1 MKFSTLRTSIC
12 LGALALS
19 LLFTVA
25 SASALTPAAP
35 AGGTVPVAKASPPQT
50 NLTSAAPVASSVF
63 SAAEDIRDIRQPRH
77 LPTPWRWT
85 VIAAGVI
92 TLIAIGLALRWWIYH
107 GKFFVL
113 RPHEIALQY
122 LEEARELIDPDHAR
136 EYCFE
141 VSKII
146 RRYIEERF
154 NIHAPQLT
162 TEEFLHELAESPDA
176 LLASHR
182 VLLGDFLRH
191 CDLAKFAG
199 WYYCRPDL
207 EAMHLSAVEFVRQTA
222 VNDPGVDRNRDSATT
237 GESSMT
243 LQRQRRG
250 ESKPLPI

>member
-1 MKFSTLRTSIC
+1 MKISTLRTSI
-12 LGALALS
+12 GQGMIALS
-19 LLFTVA
+19 LLLTIV
-25 SASALTPAAP
+25 SASALTPTAP
-35 AGGTVPVAKASPPQT
+35 AGGSAPAAKVAAPQT
-50 NLTSAAPVASSVF
+50 NLTPATSMASPVIPSG
-63 SAAEDIRDIRQPRH
+63 EDIRDIRQPRH
-77 LPTPWRWT
+77 LPTPWFWA

-92 TLIAIGLALRWWIYH
+92 TLTAIAFALRWWIYH
-107 GKFFVL
+107 GKFFVM

-154 NIHAPQLT
+154 NIQAPQLT
-162 TEEFLHELAESPDA
+162 TEEFLHELAGSPDA

-182 VLLGDFLRH
+182 ALLADFLQH

-222 VNDPGVDRNRDSATT
+222 ANDPDIDRKRNSDASDETVL
-237 GESSMT
+237 T
-243 LQRQRRG
+243 LQRERG
-250 ESKPLPI
+250 NGSNPLPV

>member
-1 MKFSTLRTSIC
+1 MKISTLRTSIC
-12 LGALALS
+12 QGVIALN
-19 LLFTVA
+19 LLLTDA
-25 SASALTPAAP
+25 RASALTPTVP
-35 AGGTVPVAKASPPQT
+35 ASGNVPVANAAPPQT
-50 NLTSAAPVASSVF
+50 HLTPAASVASPVF
-63 SAAEDIRDIRQPRH
+63 SAGEDIRDIRQPRH
-77 LPTPWRWT
+77 LPTHWLWT
-85 VIAAGVI
+85 VVAAAVI
-92 TLIAIGLALRWWIYH
+92 TLIAIALALRWWIFH
-107 GKFFVL
+107 GKFFVM

-162 TEEFLHELAESPDA
+162 TEEFLHELAESPEA

-182 VLLGDFLRH
+182 ALLGDFLQH

-207 EAMHLSAVEFVRQTA
+207 EAMHVCAVEFVRQTA
-222 VNDPGVDRNRDSATT
+222 VNDPDIDRKRGSDGADET
-237 GESSMT
+237 SMR
-243 LQRQRRG
+243 LQHRRRNG
-250 ESKPLPI
+250 SNPLPV

>member
-1 MKFSTLRTSIC
+1 MKISTCRTLIYRSVIA
-12 LGALALS
+12 LGV
-19 LLFTVA
+19 LLTVA
-25 SASALTPAAP
+25 SASALTPTAP
-35 AGGTVPVAKASPPQT
+35 AGGNLPTAKAPPTQPL
-50 NLTSAAPVASSVF
+50 LTPAAPMTSPVF
-63 SAAEDIRDIRQPRH
+63 SAGEDIRDIRQPRH
-77 LPTPWRWT
+77 LPTHWFWA

-92 TLIAIGLALRWWIYH
+92 TLAAIAFGLRWWLYH
-107 GKFFVL
+107 GKFFQM

-122 LEEARELIDPDHAR
+122 LEEARELIDPDRAR

-154 NIHAPQLT
+154 NLQAPQLT
-162 TEEFLHELAESPDA
+162 TEEFLRELAESPEV

-182 VLLGDFLRH
+182 ALLGDFLQH

-222 VNDPGVDRNRDSATT
+222 ANDPGAIRHRNSIAPAEPAMALNAGAVAKQNR
-237 GESSMT
+237 
-243 LQRQRRG
+243 
-250 ESKPLPI
+250 

>member
-1 MKFSTLRTSIC
+1 M
-12 LGALALS
+12 ALS

-35 AGGTVPVAKASPPQT
+35 AAKVAAPQTTLTPAASVASP
-50 NLTSAAPVASSVF
+50 VISSG
-63 SAAEDIRDIRQPRH
+63 EDIRDIRQPRVLTTH
-77 LPTPWRWT
+77 WFWI

-92 TLIAIGLALRWWIYH
+92 VLIALALALRWWIYH
-107 GKFFVL
+107 GKYFQM

-141 VSKII
+141 VSNII

-154 NIHAPQLT
+154 NIQAPQLT
-162 TEEFLHELAESPDA
+162 TEEFLHELAASPDA

-182 VLLGDFLRH
+182 VLLGDFLEH

-222 VNDPGVDRNRDSATT
+222 VDDPSVDRNRNSAAA
-237 GESSMT
+237 GDASVT
-243 LQRQRRG
+243 LQRERRSG
-250 ESKPLPI
+250 SKPLPV

>member
-1 MKFSTLRTSIC
+1 MNISPFKTFIC
-12 LGALALS
+12 RGVITLS
-19 LLFTVA
+19 LLVTVA

-35 AGGTVPVAKASPPQT
+35 AAKAAAPQT
-50 NLTSAAPVASSVF
+50 NLTSAASMASPVF
-63 SAAEDIRDIRQPRH
+63 SSGEDIRDIRQPRP
-77 LPTPWRWT
+77 LPTHWLWI

-92 TLIAIGLALRWWIYH
+92 VLTAAALALRWWIYH
-107 GKFFVL
+107 GKFFVT

-154 NIHAPQLT
+154 NIQAPQLT
-162 TEEFLHELAESPDA
+162 TEEFLHELADSPDA

-182 VLLGDFLRH
+182 VLLADFLQH

-207 EAMHLSAVEFVRQTA
+207 EAMHRSAVEFVRQTA
-222 VNDPGVDRNRDSATT
+222 ANDPDTGRNRKSAAPDETST
-237 GESSMT
+237 T
-243 LQRQRRG
+243 LQRERRG
-250 ESKPLPI
+250 GSKPLTV

>member
-1 MKFSTLRTSIC
+1 MKISILRTSIC
-12 LGALALS
+12 HGVIALS

-25 SASALTPAAP
+25 NASALTPAAP

-50 NLTSAAPVASSVF
+50 NLTSAAPVASSVLL
-63 SAAEDIRDIRQPRH
+63 AGEDIRDIRQPRH
-77 LPTPWRWT
+77 VPTPWFWT
-85 VIAAGVI
+85 VVAAGVI
-92 TLIAIGLALRWWIYH
+92 TLIAIALALRWWIYH
-107 GKFFVL
+107 GKFFVM

-182 VLLGDFLRH
+182 ALLGDFLQH

-222 VNDPGVDRNRDSATT
+222 ANDPDVDRNRNSAAA
-237 GESSMT
+237 GETSTT
-243 LQRQRRG
+243 LQRERRSG
-250 ESKPLPI
+250 SNPLPV